1 MAQERG
7 RRNLAWRVLL
17 DKETGKASKPLEIE
31 DEAFLV
37 KILVESSS
45 EKLKV
50 GTPIAILVEE
60 EENVEKF
67 KDYKEESAATA
78 REPE

>member
-1 MAQERG
+1 MTQERG
-7 RRNLAWRVLL
+7 RPNLAWRVLL
-17 DKETGKASKPLEIE
+17 DTENDKESIPFETE

-60 EENVEKF
+60 
-67 KDYKEESAATA
+67 
-78 REPE
+78 